1 MSYDM
6 NDFEMPEVSPMVG
19 MFAAGL
25 LIGALAGAV
34 GMLLMAP
41 QSGERTRKQ
50 IRRRAMALR
59 DQASENAED
68 AVDKAEESLDEALKR
83 VRKLRKSAK
92 DRVDS
97 AQQISQDVVGQ
108 QVGRVK
114 AAVDA
119 GKSLVRRPA
128 NHH

>member
-1 MSYDM
+1 MSYNM

-25 LIGALAGAV
+25 LVGALAGAL

-59 DQASENAED
+59 DQATENAED

-92 DRVDS
+92 ERVDE
-97 AQQISQDVVGQ
+97 AQQMSQDVVGQ
-108 QVGRVK
+108 QMGRVK
-114 AAVDA
+114 AAVDV

>member
-6 NDFEMPEVSPMVG
+6 QDFQMPEMSPMVG
-19 MFAAGL
+19 MFAAGVL
-25 LIGALAGAV
+25 VGVLAGAV

-59 DQASENAED
+59 DQATENAED

-83 VRKLRKSAK
+83 VRKLRKNAQG
-92 DRVDS
+92 RVSD
-97 AQQISQDVVGQ
+97 AQQMGQDVVGQ

-114 AAVDA
+114 AAVDM

-128 NHH
+128 NNH